1 MSANDSEYRLVKTSD
16 LYDIKVSKWL
26 CYCPIFTIKGIKADE
41 DDFGEKEDIDRHC
54 EDKPDHGC
62 GNMTFTPKPATQ
74 KVLDKYGITVDEY
87 NEIADVLQDGLS
99 FGYCGLCS

>member
-1 MSANDSEYRLVKTSD
+1 MDIGEYRLVKSTD
-16 LYDIKVSKWL
+16 IYEIKVSKWL
-26 CYCPIFTIKGIKADE
+26 CYCPIFTVKGIKAD
-41 DDFGEKEDIDRHC
+41 DSDFGDKEDIDCHC

-62 GNMTFTPKPATQ
+62 GNMTFTPKLATQ

-87 NEIADVLQDGLS
+87 NEIASVLEDGLS

>member
-1 MSANDSEYRLVKTSD
+1 MADGDYRLNKETD
-16 LYDIKVSKWL
+16 LYDIKVSKWS
-26 CYCPIFTIKGIKADE
+26 CWCPVFTIKGQNADAE
-41 DDFGEKEDIDRHC
+41 DFGDWDDIDRHC

-87 NEIADVLQDGLS
+87 NEIASALEDGLS
-99 FGYCGLCS
+99 FGRCGLCS

>member
-1 MSANDSEYRLVKTSD
+1 MDFGEYRLVKSTD
-16 LYDIKVSKWL
+16 IYEIKVSRWM
-26 CYCPIFTIKGIKADE
+26 CYCPVFTVKGVKAADS
-41 DDFGEKEDIDRHC
+41 DFGDKEDLDPSH

-74 KVLDKYGITVDEY
+74 KVLDKYGISVDEY
-87 NEIADVLQDGLS
+87 NEIASVLEDGLS